1 MTVFGHS
8 GGGGG
13 FLSGKQQVFPV
24 DYEADV
30 SQRLLEAASSGDLK
44 SALDCINDPFVDV
57 NFVGSVSLKV
67 RTTEVICHEEAANT
81 VRFEYQELKT
91 DVSALFVAVHNGN
104 LTLVRKL
111 LSHGADVNK
120 KLFRGFSITAA
131 VREGHFEILE
141 ILLKNGASQ
150 PACEEALLEASC
162 HGRGGKFIELL
173 MASYLIR
180 ANIAV
185 RALVTACCRGFT
197 DVVDTLLKCGVD
209 VNAAAR
215 VLLQSSK
222 PSLHTNIDCT
232 ALVAAVVSRQVAIV
246 RLLLQDGAKTDI
258 KVPLGAWSWDMDS
271 GDEFR
276 VGAGL
281 AEPYGITW
289 CAVEYFESS
298 GTILQLLLHHLSPN
312 AYHHGRTLLH
322 HAVLCGNLGAV
333 KALLKCGSHIDS
345 RIKTTQKVESQ
356 AIHMA
361 VHLGF
366 PSILHHLIDSGCD
379 INSRITNNGETPLMI
394 CAQFKQ
400 EECLRVLMK
409 AGADLGLVNM
419 LGQSAQSIA
428 KSNKWSN
435 SFQQTTL
442 DVIKDG
448 MIPISNNN
456 TVFSPLLF
464 VTHSGDIHAL
474 KAIVSREN
482 INLNEQDSNGLSA
495 VMVAAMQGDVH
506 AFKLLV
512 YSGADVKL
520 TNKNGESAISLSK
533 TKDNSDMFEKV
544 MFRFTLE
551 KGNEGSQGF
560 YPMHYASRHG
570 DIQAVK
576 LLTTRGY
583 DINAF
588 DGNEQTPLMLAAREG
603 NAQMCKLLIACGSLC
618 DVSNSKGES
627 ALTLARKHTMKHAE
641 CVILDEL
648 ARVLVLGGGS
658 VLKHTR
664 GGKGRP
670 HKKVLKMVGSEGVL
684 RWGKSKR
691 RNVVCLEAEVSPSPK
706 FMRRRRVKG
715 DTDTSGVFRVVTG
728 TKKEVHFVCEGGCE
742 MAELWVRGIRLV
754 TMEALCGRLK
764 CRV

>member
-8 GGGGG
+8 GSGGG

-30 SQRLLEAASSGDLK
+30 SQRLLEASSSNDIK
-44 SALDCINDPFVDV
+44 SALDCINDPFIDV
-57 NFVGSVSLKV
+57 NFVGAVSLKV
-67 RTTEVICHEEAANT
+67 RTAEVICHVESANA
-81 VRFEYQELKT
+81 VRFEYQELKS
-91 DVSALFVAVHNGN
+91 DVTALFVAVHNGN
-104 LTLVRKL
+104 LNLVRKL
-111 LSHGADVNK
+111 LSHGADVNQ

-131 VREGHFEILE
+131 VREGHFEIAE
-141 ILLKNGASQ
+141 ILLKNGASRS
-150 PACEEALLEASC
+150 ACEEALLEASC

-173 MASYLIR
+173 MASDLIR

-185 RALVTACCRGFT
+185 HALVTACCRGFT
-197 DVVDTLLKCGVD
+197 DAVDTLLKCGVD

-232 ALVAAVVSRQVAIV
+232 PLVAAVVSRQTTVV
-246 RLLLQDGAKTDI
+246 RLLLQNGAKTDI
-258 KVPLGAWSWDMDS
+258 KVPLGAWSWDMGS

-281 AEPYGITW
+281 ADPYAITW

-298 GTILQLLLHHLSPN
+298 GTLLQLLLHHLSPN
-312 AYHHGRTLLH
+312 TYHNGRTLLH
-322 HAVLCGNLGAV
+322 HAVLCGNIGAV
-333 KALLKCGSHIDS
+333 KTLLKCGSHINS
-345 RIKTTQKVESQ
+345 RIKTTHKNESQ
-356 AIHMA
+356 AVHMTTR
-361 VHLGF
+361 LGF
-366 PSILHHLIDSGCD
+366 PSILQHLIDSGCD

-394 CAQFKQ
+394 CAKFKQ
-400 EECLRVLMK
+400 EKCLRVLIK

-435 SFQQTTL
+435 SFQQTVL
-442 DVIKDG
+442 NVIKDG
-448 MIPISNNN
+448 TIPVSNNN
-456 TVFSPLLF
+456 TVFSPLMF
-464 VTHSGDIHAL
+464 VARSGDIQAL

-495 VMVAAMQGDVH
+495 VMVTAIQGDVH

-520 TNKNGESAISLSK
+520 TNKKGETAISLSR
-533 TKDNSDMFEKV
+533 TKENSDMFEEV
-544 MFRFTLE
+544 MLRFTLE
-551 KGNEGSQGF
+551 KGNRSSQGF
-560 YPMHYASRHG
+560 YPLHYASRHG
-570 DIQAVK
+570 DTQAVK

-583 DINAF
+583 DINALNG
-588 DGNEQTPLMLAAREG
+588 DGYTPLMLAAREG
-603 NAQMCKLLIACGSLC
+603 NAQMCKLLISCGSLC
-618 DVSNSKGES
+618 DVSNSKGEN
-627 ALTLARKHTMKHAE
+627 ALSLARKQTMKHAE
-641 CVILDEL
+641 CVILDEC
-648 ARVLVLGGGS
+648 ARVLVLGGGN

-670 HKKVLKMVGSEGVL
+670 HRKVLKMVGSEGVL

-691 RNVVCLEAEVSPSPK
+691 RNVVCLEAEVGPSPK
-706 FMRRRRVKG
+706 FVKRRRAKG
-715 DTDTSGVFRVVTG
+715 DTNTSGVFRVVSG
-728 TKKEVHFVCEGGCE
+728 KKKEVHFVCEGGCE
-742 MAELWVRGIRLV
+742 IAELWVRGIRLV
-754 TMEALCGRLK
+754 TMEAFSGRLK
-764 CRV
+764 SRV